1 MSKIRKSTDELKQM
15 ALEQI
20 RSYRGCGTVVNVG
33 IHPID
38 DDRADCNWSISVLDL
53 GGARGDIAR
62 RASIEVQEK
71 LSRKF
76 DLQAKA
82 FEYKIDTFQRK
93 PGRWRANITPVVQP
107 DTAPQGKMTR
117 GFVTTHDSIS
127 EEGAA
132 KAANQAIKNLA
143 S

>member
-1 MSKIRKSTDELKQM
+1 MSKSRKSTDELKRM
-15 ALEQI
+15 ALKQI
-20 RSYRGCGTVVNVG
+20 RSYRSCGTVVDIG
-33 IHPID
+33 IHPIN
-38 DDRADCNWSISVLDL
+38 DDRADCNWSISVLNLGNADGDL
-53 GGARGDIAR
+53 AH
-62 RASIEVQEK
+62 RASIEVQDQ

-82 FEYKIDTFQRK
+82 SEYKIVTFQRK
-93 PGRWRANITPVVQP
+93 PGRWRANITPIVHP
-107 DTAPQGKMTR
+107 GTATQSTTTR

-132 KAANQAIKNLA
+132 KAADQAIKNLA